1 MKKILL
7 WTLILTLLVSLA
19 ACKPSEPVHTDPQ
32 ESAEPSESS
41 TPPESSDATEESV
54 PEDSV
59 VTIRFSREGEVTE
72 LQVPMVDGT
81 VGNYRIATNPELFR
95 HESVEN
101 VDVFEYTLWQSQPP
115 VYYAVSYL
123 AGMSADTA
131 AQGLA
136 LQNDGEQV
144 DDEMIGAYSA
154 KVVLVSGADAQM
166 SQTFFYLIDHAGGCY
181 MIETHFTLEMY
192 EGLFPQMRALFDT
205 FVIEE

>member
-7 WTLILTLLVSLA
+7 WSLILTLLVSLA

-32 ESAEPSESS
+32 ESS

-59 VTIRFSREGEVTE
+59 VTIRFSREGEITE
-72 LQVPMVDGT
+72 LQVPMVEGT
-81 VGNYRIATNPELFR
+81 VGNYRIATNPELFQLN
-95 HESVEN
+95 SMEN
-101 VDVFEYTLWQSQPP
+101 VDVFEYTLWQRQPP

-123 AGMSADTA
+123 AGMSADAA
-131 AQGLA
+131 AQGLV
-136 LQNDGEQV
+136 LQNDGEQRE
-144 DDEMIGAYSA
+144 DEALGAYMA
-154 KVVLVSGADAQM
+154 KVVTVSGVDAQM
-166 SQTFFYLIDHAGGCY
+166 SQTHFYLIDHAGGCY
-181 MIETHFTLEMY
+181 MIETRFTLEMY